1 MQTLEELRAAIR
13 EAADIGGE
21 PLLGQAVVNLVSLI
35 NQLLRE
41 DLLGLQ
47 EVADVLGVTLS
58 AANMRAHR
66 KKLPLPVTNVG
77 NNRIWTRWEL
87 GDYLAKNQ
95 DDVPHDEAEEVS

>member
-1 MQTLEELRAAIR
+1 MKSREELKSAIWFR
-13 EAADIGGE
+13 VRPQVELSDASCDSIID
-21 PLLGQAVVNLVSLI
+21 LI
-35 NQLLRE
+35 NKILRE

-66 KKLPLPVTNVG
+66 GKLPLPVTNVG

-87 GDYLAKNQ
+87 GDYLAANP
-95 DDVPHDEAEEVS
+95 DAVSHHEAEEVS